1 MGLIKAAIN
10 AVSGNLSDQY
20 KEYFIC
26 ESMPSDTLAA
36 KGVKKI
42 GRGGTNNGNDNVITD
57 GSVIAVNEGQ
67 CALIICDGKVAE
79 VCNEPGRFEYKSGEA
94 PSVFS
99 GDLGDSLINSLKDI
113 GSRISFGGQAVH
125 DQRVYYINMKE
136 MMGAKYGTVNP
147 IPFRVVDRN
156 IGLDIDVELRC
167 NGEYAY
173 QITNPV
179 LFFTNVCGNFSDP
192 EYKRSNLDS
201 MLKSEILTALQPA
214 LGKISEMGIR
224 YSSITNHT
232 MEICD
237 ALNEIL
243 SQKWSEKRGMLITSF
258 NINSATIPDEDEKMI
273 KELQRKAVMRDPTM
287 AAATLVEAQG
297 EAMKTAAGNAGGA
310 MVGFYGMNMAQ
321 QQGGFNANNLY
332 QMGAVQQQ
340 QMMQAQQ
347 AQAPVQAAPAAAS
360 APAAAGTWKCSCGAQ
375 NSGKFCADCGA
386 PKPADNFWSCSCGA
400 QNKGKFCAECGKPKP
415 AGAPLFKCDKCGW
428 EPEDPKN
435 PPKFCPECGDPFDAN
450 DIV

>member
-1 MGLIKAAIN
+1 MGLIKAALN
-10 AVSGNLSDQY
+10 AVTGNLADQY
-20 KEYFIC
+20 KEYFEC
-26 ESMPSDTLAA
+26 NAMPSDVLAC
-36 KGVKKI
+36 KGVKKLAK
-42 GRGGTNNGNDNVITD
+42 GGTNNGSDNIITD
-57 GSVIAVNEGQ
+57 GSVIAVAEGQ
-67 CALIICDGKVAE
+67 CALIVSDGKVAE
-79 VCNEPGRFEYKSGEA
+79 VCSEPGRYEYKSGES
-94 PSVFS
+94 PSVFC
-99 GDLGDSLINSLKDI
+99 GDLGDTIMNTLKDI
-113 GSRISFGGQAVH
+113 GSRISFGGQAGR
-125 DQRVYYINMKE
+125 DQRVYYINQKE
-136 MMGAKYGTVNP
+136 VLSNKYGTVNP

-179 LFFTNVCGNFSDP
+179 LFFTNVCGNFAEP
-192 EYKRSNLDS
+192 TYKRTNIDS

-214 LGKISEMGIR
+214 LGKISDQGIR
-224 YSSITNHT
+224 YSSLTNHT
-232 MEICD
+232 LEICD

-243 SQKWSEKRGMLITSF
+243 SKKWGDKRGMIVTSF
-258 NINSATIPDEDEKMI
+258 GINSATIPDDDEKMI
-273 KELQRKAVMRDPTM
+273 KELQRKAVMRDPSM

-310 MVGFYGMNMAQ
+310 MMGFYGMNMAQ

-332 QMGAVQQQ
+332 QMGAMQQQQ
-340 QMMQAQQ
+340 QMQQMQQQQ
-347 AQAPVQAAPAAAS
+347 AAPQAAPA
-360 APAAAGTWKCSCGAQ
+360 PAAGTWKCSCGAE
-375 NSGKFCADCGA
+375 NTGKFCAECGN
-386 PKPADNFWSCSCGA
+386 PKPADNFWTCSCGA

-415 AGAPLFKCDKCGW
+415 AGVPQFKCDKCGW